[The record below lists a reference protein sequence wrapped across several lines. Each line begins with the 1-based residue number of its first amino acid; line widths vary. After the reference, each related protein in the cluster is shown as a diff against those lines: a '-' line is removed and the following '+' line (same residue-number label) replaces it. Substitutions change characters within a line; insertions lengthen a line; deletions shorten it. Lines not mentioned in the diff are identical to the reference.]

1 MFDGSSRRFSMGQNS
16 LVKMGQKL
24 RIEALIVKDGPLD
37 SSSGSRG
44 HESHNMNSPEGNL
57 VNITL
62 PDEFD
67 DKDFQKFD
75 FGNLSRVDLS
85 QEDQIDP
92 EKSPV

>member
-1 MFDGSSRRFSMGQNS
+1 
-16 LVKMGQKL
+16 MGQKL
-24 RIEALIVKDGPLD
+24 CIEALIVKDGPLD

-44 HESHNMNSPEGNL
+44 YESHNMNSPEGNL
-57 VNITL
+57 VKIGL
-62 PDEFD
+62 PVEFD
-67 DKDFQKFD
+67 VKDFHNFD